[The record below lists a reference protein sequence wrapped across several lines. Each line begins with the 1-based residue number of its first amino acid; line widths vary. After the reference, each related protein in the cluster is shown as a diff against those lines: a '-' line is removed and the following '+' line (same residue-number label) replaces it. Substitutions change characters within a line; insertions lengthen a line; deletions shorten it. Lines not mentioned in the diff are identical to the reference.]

1 MRNLVPI
8 GRFAVIAR
16 LSVKALRHY
25 DELGL
30 LRPALVDAAT
40 GYRYY
45 SAAQAT
51 DAERIRLLRALEVP
65 LDEIAAILRE
75 RDAAALR
82 ARLERHRVRLEA
94 RVEEDCRRIAAL
106 VRLSEEE
113 KPMTHDIA
121 LRAIEAQ
128 PVLGRRERAPLAS
141 LGAAAGRAF
150 GEIYGYL
157 GAMGA
162 RPRARRS
169 PSTTRRPTRETSWT
183 SSGASLPSACSPAGP
198 ARGPRAAGRDRG
210 VRAAR
215 GPVRRGGP
223 VLRRSHRVDPGARP
237 RGGGAAARGLPR
249 RAGAGRGGNGPANRS
264 PMASACRSIQ
274 SRSLKSRSG
283 VRKSP
288 H

>member
-82 ARLERHRVRLEA
+82 ARLERHRARLEA

-113 KPMTHDIA
+113 KPMTHDIT

-157 GAMGA
+157 GAIGA
-162 RPRARRS
+162 RPAGTPLAVYHCARRGRRRGRRVVRPDRARARR
-169 PSTTRRPTRETSWT
+169 P
-183 SSGASLPSACSPAGP
+183 GP

-215 GPVRRGGP
+215 RPVRRGRPCYGALTAWIQAHGHEEAGP
-223 VLRRSHRVDPGARP
+223 PREVYLVGPGPGMARR
-237 RGGGAAARGLPR
+237 
-249 RAGAGRGGNGPANRS
+249 PANRS
-264 PMASACRSIQ
+264 PVA
-274 SRSLKSRSG
+274 
-283 VRKSP
+283 VR
-288 H
+288 

>member
-82 ARLERHRVRLEA
+82 ARLERHRARLEA

-157 GAMGA
+157 GAIGA
-162 RPRARRS
+162 RPAGTPLAVYHS
-169 PSTTRRPTRETSWT
+169 APDEGDVVDVEWCVPTER
-183 SSGASLPSACSPAGP
+183 
-198 ARGPRAAGRDRG
+198 
-210 VRAAR
+210 
-215 GPVRRGGP
+215 
-223 VLRRSHRVDPGARP
+223 VL
-237 RGGGAAARGLPR
+237 
-249 RAGAGRGGNGPANRS
+249 AGRGPLEGRELPAATAACARHEGPYDEVGPCYGALT
-264 PMASACRSIQ
+264 AWIQ
-274 SRSLKSRSG
+274 AHGHEEAGPPREVYLVGPGPG
-283 VRKSP
+283 VAATDLRTEVQWP
-288 H
+288 VR